1 MRKFF
6 TIFFISILFLLS
18 ITVFFLS
25 TTGYET
31 KRFNNLIN
39 NKLQNID
46 EKISLELNE
55 IKKCLDYGDRGAVI
69 QHLCGLN
76 RNPSKKET
84 LVAQLQ
90 GLHKHVEEKK
100 LEEAKEGTKRC
111 H

>member
-55 IKKCLDYGDRGAVI
+55 IKLKLDI
-69 QHLCGLN
+69 
-76 RNPSKKET
+76 
-84 LVAQLQ
+84 
-90 GLHKHVEEKK
+90 KK
-100 LEEAKEGTKRC
+100 LNFFLSTENLKINYNKTPVALPAGDISNKHDITSEPTNKIFLYFPV
-111 H
+111 

>member
-1 MRKFF
+1 MRKFYYF
-6 TIFFISILFLLS
+6 LYFVLFLLS

-55 IKKCLDYGDRGAVI
+55 IKLKLDI
-69 QHLCGLN
+69 
-76 RNPSKKET
+76 
-84 LVAQLQ
+84 
-90 GLHKHVEEKK
+90 KK
-100 LEEAKEGTKRC
+100 LNFLSTENLKINYNKTPVALQQVKIYFDLISLLEKIPE
-111 H
+111 